1 MYLYVLYVY
10 WFVYVHVLVRISMF
24 YGMNCQCSMLVAS
37 FCIVSQGTV
46 AGPPDA
52 FLQARS
58 SFWALDECRSQ

>member
-1 MYLYVLYVY
+1 MYLYVLFGCWYV
-10 WFVYVHVLVRISMF
+10 FVHVLVRIGMF
-24 YGMNCQCSMLVAS
+24 FGMNCFMLVAS